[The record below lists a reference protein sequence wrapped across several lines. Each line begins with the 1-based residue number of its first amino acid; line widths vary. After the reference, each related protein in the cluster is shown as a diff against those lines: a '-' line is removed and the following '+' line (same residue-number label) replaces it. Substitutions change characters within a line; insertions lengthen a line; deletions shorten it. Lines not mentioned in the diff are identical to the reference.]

1 MLRGAPALKIGGDA
15 VGVFFALWAAPLAL
29 PQLEGD
35 QELPG
40 AQHWRGCYRGVFAT
54 CLVTNTVLCLEG
66 ANGLPGAQ
74 HWGGCCRG
82 VFAICV
88 VALTL
93 LQLEGSKARSR
104 A

>member
-1 MLRGAPALKIGGDA
+1 MEGAKGRPRTQNWGDA
-15 VGVFFALWAAPLAL
+15 VGVFFALWAATLAL

-35 QELPG
+35 KELPG
-40 AQHWRGCYRGVFAT
+40 VFAI
-54 CLVTNTVLCLEG
+54 CLVTLAVLRLEG

-93 LQLEGSKARSR
+93 PQLEGSKARSR